1 MVPLSFEGNFPM
13 IRFALFVAASL
24 GAAAAHAQVYKCL
37 DATGRTVY
45 SQNPCPPSMKR
56 ETMQRGGI
64 PPASAV
70 APAAGAADKAS
81 KSTPKTAADQEQ
93 DFRKRQQDQAKA
105 SKESDQKSAEAQ
117 AKDANCRN
125 AKQRLAQ
132 YEIGGRISQI
142 NDKGERY
149 YMEDAQIETEK
160 ARARADVSQ
169 SCG

>member
-1 MVPLSFEGNFPM
+1 M
-13 IRFALFVAASL
+13 IRFAFFLIAGL
-24 GAAAAHAQVYKCL
+24 GAAAAQAQVYKCL
-37 DATGRTVY
+37 DANGRTVY

-70 APAAGAADKAS
+70 APAGAADKAS
-81 KSTPKTAADQEQ
+81 KSDAKPKTAADQEQ

-105 SKESDQKSAEAQ
+105 SKDADQKSAEAQ

-125 AKQRLAQ
+125 ARQRLAQ

-169 SCG
+169 SCN

>member
-1 MVPLSFEGNFPM
+1 M
-13 IRFALFVAASL
+13 IRFALFLIASL
-24 GAAAAHAQVYKCL
+24 GAAVAQAQVYKCL
-37 DATGRTVY
+37 DANGKTAY
-45 SQNPCPPSMKR
+45 SQNPCPPSTKR

-81 KSTPKTAADQEQ
+81 KSDAAGRGGPKTAADQEQ

-105 SKESDQKSAEAQ
+105 SKEADQKSAEAQ

-125 AKQRLAQ
+125 ARQRLAQ

-149 YMEDAQIETEK
+149 YMDDGQIEAEK

>member
-1 MVPLSFEGNFPM
+1 M
-13 IRFALFVAASL
+13 IRFALFVIASF
-24 GAAAAHAQVYKCL
+24 GAAAAQAQIYKCL
-37 DATGRTVY
+37 DANGRTVY

-64 PPASAV
+64 PRESAV
-70 APAAGAADKAS
+70 APAAGGAAS
-81 KSTPKTAADQEQ
+81 KSDAGKGGPKTAADQEQ

-105 SKESDQKSAEAQ
+105 SKEADQKSAEAQ

-149 YMEDAQIETEK
+149 YMEDAQIEAEK

>member
-1 MVPLSFEGNFPM
+1 M
-13 IRFALFVAASL
+13 IRFGLFVIASL
-24 GAAAAHAQVYKCL
+24 GAAAAHAQVYKCV
-37 DATGRTVY
+37 DANGRTVY

-64 PPASAV
+64 PPAAAV

-81 KSTPKTAADQEQ
+81 KSAAKPKTAADQEQ

-105 SKESDQKSAEAQ
+105 SKEADQKSAEAQ
-117 AKDANCRN
+117 ARDANCRN